1 MQYNRLSPAW
11 SPIYLRDLLYELVVR
26 EMKLRYNDSW
36 FGMAWSLLIPLSQLV
51 VFIFIVSHE
60 TSLVTKFN

>member
-1 MQYNRLSPAW
+1 MPYNKLSPAW
-11 SPIYLRDLLYELVVR
+11 SPIYLRNLLDELVVR

-51 VFIFIVSHE
+51 VMIFIFGVVLQNRIP
-60 TSLVTKFN
+60 